1 MEYTKAVLKLIHS
14 EFNGLCANVSS
25 QLRKGGSTASQ
36 QLVSAREGRQ
46 TRLSWRNISLP
57 FRLKMASLLYS

>member
-1 MEYTKAVLKLIHS
+1 VEYTKAVLKLIHS

-36 QLVSAREGRQ
+36 QLVSAREGR
-46 TRLSWRNISLP
+46 SWRNISLP